1 MKIVNLTKEQY
12 KSLEPW
18 EKEITNAY
26 RNNFVHMSSENFKI
40 VAELYKGIFGEQLTP
55 SQMRCNT
62 CRLNALRKLGEAYTR
77 YGQKAQ
83 KPRKQKLEKDES

>member
-26 RNNFVHMSSENFKI
+26 KNNFVHMSAENFKI
-40 VAELYKGIFGEQLTP
+40 VAELYKEIFVEQLTP

>member
-26 RNNFVHMSSENFKI
+26 KNNFVHMSAENFKI
-40 VAELYKGIFGEQLTP
+40 VAELY
-55 SQMRCNT
+55 
-62 CRLNALRKLGEAYTR
+62 
-77 YGQKAQ
+77 
-83 KPRKQKLEKDES
+83 